1 MSQQLELDTSPDANG
16 VGASESSAGDSF
28 DASNVIW
35 RIARMM
41 AGAVDESRKFEEG
54 SSAESLSRG
63 DVAELR
69 RISLRAPV
77 TPALWRI
84 LHHFGIH
91 EAPYASSEEQQDEY
105 ERKWAVLLM
114 GMAHCA
120 GSHNPEAVTG
130 LHDPKIPFG
139 QAMAEAGWSELR
151 FVRLLEA
158 NPEQL
163 GTQLRRVAQFLSSEQ
178 QRADWEGAYWLL
190 FGEGET
196 AERTRLRMSRSYYG
210 TLYREKNEEDD

>member
-1 MSQQLELDTSPDANG
+1 MTQQSEPDVSPEANS
-16 VGASESSAGDSF
+16 VGASESSEEDSF
-28 DASNVIW
+28 DVSHLIW

-41 AGAVDESRKFEEG
+41 AGAVDESSG
-54 SSAESLSRG
+54 TGGDSYTESLSRG
-63 DVAELR
+63 DLAELR

-84 LHHFGIH
+84 LHHFEIH
-91 EAPYASSEEQQDEY
+91 EAPYASSEEEQDEY

-120 GSHNPEAVTG
+120 GDHNPETTTG
-130 LHDPKIPFG
+130 LHDPDTPFG
-139 QAMAEAGWSELR
+139 QALAEAGWSELR

-158 NPEQL
+158 NSEQL

-178 QRADWEGAYWLL
+178 QPADWEGAYWLL
-190 FGEGET
+190 FGDGNT

-210 TLYREKNEEDD
+210 TLYRKQKEENN